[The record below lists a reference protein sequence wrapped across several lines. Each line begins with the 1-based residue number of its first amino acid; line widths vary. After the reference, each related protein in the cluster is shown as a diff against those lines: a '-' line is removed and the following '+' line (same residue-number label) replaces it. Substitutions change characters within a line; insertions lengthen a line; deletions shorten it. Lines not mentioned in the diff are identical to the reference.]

1 METFKKLTIENTK
14 IKQSWKPMFISFIEL
29 YKKNK
34 TYKNNLDSLE
44 EILIQY
50 SQFTNNIYPNK
61 NQIFR
66 AFEFFEVSDCKVV
79 ILGQDPYHQPGQAM
93 GLAFSVPDKIKI
105 PPSLKNIYKEIV
117 NDPKC
122 NITIEPTTGNL
133 THWAKQGVLLLNT
146 ALTVEYNKPNIHSKQ
161 WKLFTDFVIKWF
173 SENTTQTI
181 TFMLWGGNAKKKE
194 KLISITKINKLKHVV
209 LKTNHPS
216 PLSANKGGWFGC
228 GHFGL
233 TNSVIEW

>member
-1 METFKKLTIENTK
+1 MSTFTKLTLENTN
-14 IKQSWKPMFISFIEL
+14 IKQSWKPMFMSFIEL
-29 YKKNK
+29 CKQNKKYK
-34 TYKNNLDSLE
+34 TYLDSLE

-50 SQFTNNIYPNK
+50 LQFTNNNYPNK
-61 NQIFR
+61 NQIFK

-93 GLAFSVPDKIKI
+93 GLAFSVPNGIKI
-105 PPSLKNIYKEIV
+105 PPSLKNIYKEMV

-122 NITIEPTTGNL
+122 NITIEPENGDL
-133 THWAKQGVLLLNT
+133 THWAQQGVLLLNT
-146 ALTVEYNKPNIHSKQ
+146 ALTVEYNRPNIHSKE
-161 WKLFTDFVIKWF
+161 WKPFTDFVIKWL
-173 SENTTQTI
+173 SENANQSV

-194 KLISITKINKLKHVV
+194 KLIAKSKQHEQQHIV
-209 LKTNHPS
+209 LKANHPS